1 MPWAYA
7 SRNALKTRLGETLTD
22 NDAIYKA
29 VLEAVSE
36 SIDSDPD
43 ISRTFRIYLATRY
56 LSAVRTDK
64 LLLDADLLAV
74 TTLKTDEDGDRTYEK
89 TWATTDYDL
98 MPFNAA
104 ADRNPY
110 WKIAQTPEG
119 DYSFP
124 VIQKGVEIVGKWG
137 WWEDLLTAAS
147 ILTAAINSTTT
158 TIPVTAGTDFEVLQT
173 LKCDDEAMYITAIS
187 SNNLTVERAVNGTTA
202 ASHLINAVTKIYRY
216 PSPVIEAT
224 LIQAASIFKRKEAP
238 FGVIGGSDLAVPRNI
253 PALDPDVKRLLRP
266 YMQAVM
272 VGG

>member
-7 SRNALKTRLGETLTD
+7 TRTALKARLGETLTD
-22 NDAIYKA
+22 NDAIYRA

-36 SIDSDPD
+36 SIDREPD
-43 ISRTFRIYLATRY
+43 IQRTFRIYQATRY
-56 LSAVRTDK
+56 LTAVRTDK
-64 LLLDADLLAV
+64 LLLDADLLSV
-74 TTLKTDEDGDRTYEK
+74 TSLKTDEDGDRTYEN
-89 TWATTDYDL
+89 TWETTDYDL
-98 MPFNAA
+98 MPFNAI
-104 ADRNPY
+104 ADRSPY
-110 WKIAQTPEG
+110 WRIAITPDG

-124 VIQKGVEIVGKWG
+124 IIQKGIEIVGKWG

-147 ILTAAINSTTT
+147 ILTAAVNSSTT
-158 TIPVTAGTDFEVLQT
+158 TIPVTTGTEFEVLQT
-173 LKCDDEAMYITAIS
+173 IKCDDEAMYVTAIS

-202 ASHLINAVTKIYRY
+202 ASHLINAVVKIYRY

-224 LIQAASIFKRKEAP
+224 LIQAARIFKRKEAP

-272 VGG
+272 IGG